1 MISHQQHV
9 KFPHEPLTVALLPF
23 HMLVCS
29 AAPVQD
35 WLQEGNQHLKNTTKS
50 QKPLWILFF
59 IFFLPWGSCEQSEQ
73 SADGRRA
80 TAGKWPHHPERAG
93 WSRLLG
99 RSGSYLCSP
108 TACELSE
115 RRPRTHASNTTP
127 DPEGGS
133 ECDVTNQPENCVQA
147 IKTSSIYLDSWN
159 HQCSFVLLWLL
170 REGNILQI
178 IIKISVSL
186 CVSFLVLSL
195 IWYLSSFCGV
205 CQELPGFS
213 SSCKI
218 IKVFFAYSRS
228 QMFLFVC
235 MASLFSLHAE

>member
-1 MISHQQHV
+1 M
-9 KFPHEPLTVALLPF
+9 
-23 HMLVCS
+23 
-29 AAPVQD
+29 
-35 WLQEGNQHLKNTTKS
+35 TTS
-50 QKPLWILFF
+50 SW
-59 IFFLPWGSCEQSEQ
+59 
-73 SADGRRA
+73 A
-80 TAGKWPHHPERAG
+80 
-93 WSRLLG
+93 SRLVASPRPVRILSLLADSL
-99 RSGSYLCSP
+99 RALWTASSYSRVKYD
-108 TACELSE
+108 TWSW
-115 RRPRTHASNTTP
+115 
-127 DPEGGS
+127 GGS

-213 SSCKI
+213 SSGKI
-218 IKVFFAYSRS
+218 IKVFFAYSWS

-235 MASLFSLHAE
+235 MASLFSFHAE

>member
-50 QKPLWILFF
+50 QKPLGILFF
-59 IFFLPWGSCEQSEQ
+59 FFFFYPEEVVNSLNRVQMADEPPQVNDHIILSEQ
-73 SADGRRA
+73 AGRVSSAGQDLISARRQ
-80 TAGKWPHHPERAG
+80 P
-93 WSRLLG
+93 
-99 RSGSYLCSP
+99 
-108 TACELSE
+108 
-115 RRPRTHASNTTP
+115 ASSLNGVLVLTRQIRHLILR
-127 DPEGGS
+127 GGS

-195 IWYLSSFCGV
+195 IW
-205 CQELPGFS
+205 
-213 SSCKI
+213 
-218 IKVFFAYSRS
+218 
-228 QMFLFVC
+228 
-235 MASLFSLHAE
+235 